1 MSTIF
6 IVNMNIVEFSSHMFG
21 LELIESLVLDRDL
34 SGGWWIKSAEV
45 RNDLNKRVQER
56 WL

>member
-1 MSTIF
+1 
-6 IVNMNIVEFSSHMFG
+6 MFG

-45 RNDLNKRVQER
+45 RNNLNKRVQER